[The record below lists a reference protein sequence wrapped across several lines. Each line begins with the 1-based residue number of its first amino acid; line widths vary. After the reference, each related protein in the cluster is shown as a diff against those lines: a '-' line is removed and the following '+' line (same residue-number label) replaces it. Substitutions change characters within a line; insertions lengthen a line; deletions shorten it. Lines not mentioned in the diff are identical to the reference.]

1 MIKIIKIEYFDQFQC
16 LMERCPDNCC
26 CERWSI
32 SIDELTYNK
41 YVNMNISDL
50 DKKIKSTKPH
60 TIIKHMGKCPFITE
74 NGLCSIQKEYGEEF
88 LSNTCRAYPRFVS
101 EHGDLF
107 IENIGLSC
115 PAVAQ
120 WIVSLDHKCQLEEQV
135 YYENA
140 TEVNKSFMKTEAEL
154 LMNVVVELFYERN
167 SIADSIAECY
177 SMFGVNEALTM
188 SLEFSKKYSLLLQNI
203 SICYLFERIM
213 LQSKKQNPDY
223 ISVVER
229 LCFILKQF
237 EERCQKVYGDCEVYT
252 TKQLSTA
259 LYQTMRDYDHEI

>member
-32 SIDELTYNK
+32 SIDESTYNK

-115 PAVAQ
+115 PAV
-120 WIVSLDHKCQLEEQV
+120 
-135 YYENA
+135 
-140 TEVNKSFMKTEAEL
+140 
-154 LMNVVVELFYERN
+154 VELFYERN

-188 SLEFSKKYSLLLQNI
+188 SLEFSKNYSLLLQNI

-223 ISVVER
+223 ISVIER